1 MLHLH
6 LRRRVGHAVVT
17 QVRLAG
23 VGIQR
28 RAASTSQDLIDPMK
42 FFGSADNIQRV
53 LTDIAT
59 FSDLESMNTAPMSEW
74 ILKSC

>member
-1 MLHLH
+1 
-6 LRRRVGHAVVT
+6 
-17 QVRLAG
+17 
-23 VGIQR
+23 
-28 RAASTSQDLIDPMK
+28 MK

-74 ILKSC
+74 ILKSW